1 MLNLPISGGL
11 LPTNLNQLQQQ
22 LPPEMRQATGR
33 IPENFDVNSL
43 RNLLPED
50 MAQRLRGINGTSG
63 IEGLEGPRTVRPN
76 VTGESFGRFLSQA
89 IGSVDQNMKIA
100 DTNVQDFIAGKNE
113 NVHEVMISMQR
124 AQLSFQL
131 LVEVRNKAIETYQEI
146 NRMQI

>member
-1 MLNLPISGGL
+1 M
-11 LPTNLNQLQQQ
+11 PTNLNQLQQQ
-22 LPPEMRQATGR
+22 LPPEMRQAAGR

-50 MAQRLRGINGTSG
+50 MAQRLKGISGTSG
-63 IEGLEGPRTVRPN
+63 IEGLGGPRTVRPN

-89 IGSVDQNMKIA
+89 IGSVDQNMKVA